1 MRNFIFKQVFL
12 LSLTFFYAFSVKAQ
26 TATSPTCSSVTV
38 SNLPNYDINLYLIS
52 NTKVS
57 GNTCTKLVILRTLT
71 IEPRYNLERKVN
83 GAWTSVVSNS
93 SSPTFTGL
101 ASGFFRVTVQL
112 PTVLNAS
119 SSGCPGGKIC
129 VINNA
134 GQQIGFI
141 GFFGNLLT
149 SNEIFVGATQ
159 PNDIQFTF
167 VDNNSNSNNLA
178 WDANEAKVI
187 NTSGTKAGTYDR
199 YWLAIIE
206 QSSPNRFKSQG
217 WTFAQMPTT
226 IDIEQIWK
234 QSFPGGFNSLGSY
247 YVQLAAMNGCN
258 TSGWVEANNSQGS
271 RTFFVC
277 PPGSGC
283 REMGKEE
290 TIVISPNP
298 TSSSFRLM
306 GMDETSDYSLT
317 LTDISGRT
325 LKTYVNVSNQ
335 DLDVADLPTGMY
347 LAQLWN
353 GAKKVQISKLSI
365 VK

>member
-1 MRNFIFKQVFL
+1 MVKFISKQIFL
-12 LSLTFFYAFSVKAQ
+12 LFLTIIYAASSVAQ
-26 TATSPTCSSVTV
+26 ITVSATCSSVVVTN
-38 SNLPNYDINLYLIS
+38 SPNFATNLYALAS
-52 NTKVS
+52 TS
-57 GNTCTKLVILRTLT
+57 GSGCTRFASDPNKTMKASYTLQSKGT
-71 IEPRYNLERKVN
+71 T
-83 GAWTSVVSNS
+83 GAWTTVSTLLATGNPTFGSLGTGTFRVLVRVPIKVASCTNGIQVVNS
-93 SSPTFTGL
+93 LGQNIGFVGDISASPT
-101 ASGFFRVTVQL
+101 S
-112 PTVLNAS
+112 
-119 SSGCPGGKIC
+119 
-129 VINNA
+129 
-134 GQQIGFI
+134 
-141 GFFGNLLT
+141 T

-353 GAKKVQISKLSI
+353 GAKKVQTSKLSI